1 MKKNTTIISV
11 MLLSLAATIAVAK
24 DKDDDDRDCRG
35 HDDHTCVADPVTA
48 PEIDPAQ
55 GLSALMLLAG
65 TVAILRASRVRK
77 NPA

>member
-11 MLLSLAATIAVAK
+11 MLLSLAATIAVAAE
-24 DKDDDDRDCRG
+24 DRDRDDDDRGCRG
-35 HDDHTCVADPVTA
+35 EEHHQCVSA

>member
-11 MLLSLAATIAVAK
+11 MLLSLAATIAVAE
-24 DKDDDDRDCRG
+24 DDDDRRCG
-35 HDDHTCVADPVTA
+35 DDDRRCVSA

>member
-11 MLLSLAATIAVAK
+11 MLLSLAATIAVAE
-24 DKDDDDRDCRG
+24 DRDDDDRGCRG
-35 HDDHTCVADPVTA
+35 DDDHRCLTAA

-55 GLSALMLLAG
+55 GLNALVLLAG
-65 TVAILRASRVRK
+65 AVAIFRASRVRK

>member
-1 MKKNTTIISV
+1 MKKNKTIISV
-11 MLLSLAATIAVAK
+11 MLLSLAATIAVAE
-24 DKDDDDRDCRG
+24 DRDRDDDDRGCRG
-35 HDDHTCVADPVTA
+35 EEHHQCVSA

>member
-1 MKKNTTIISV
+1 MKKNTTIVSV
-11 MLLSLAATIAVAK
+11 MLLSLAATIAVAE
-24 DKDDDDRDCRG
+24 DRDRDDDDRGCRG
-35 HDDHTCVADPVTA
+35 EEHHQCVSA

-65 TVAILRASRVRK
+65 TVAILRASRGRK

>member
-1 MKKNTTIISV
+1 MKKNTTIVSV
-11 MLLSLAATIAVAK
+11 MLLSLAATIAVGK
-24 DKDDDDRDCRG
+24 DKDRDDDDRGRRG
-35 HDDHTCVADPVTA
+35 DDDHRWVSA

-55 GLSALMLLAG
+55 GLSALMLLVG